1 MRQPRLS
8 DDDLARIRDAL
19 AGLIESR
26 LADFAE
32 LAALRAELLAAKRE
46 RDEWR
51 RQAQLLADRNAE
63 LREDVRQSSALK
75 PRLSATEGAAG

>member
-32 LAALRAELLAAKRE
+32 LAALRAELLAANRE

-51 RQAQLLADRNAE
+51 RQAQLLADRRAE
-63 LREDVRQSSALK
+63 LVEEVRRESALK
-75 PRLSATEGAAG
+75 PRLSTTGGAAE